1 MMFQKLQGGI
11 VLQRKRLTEKGI
23 RNAVRGEPN
32 AVTRVL
38 TYYSGYMTIPAT
50 RSMCDT
56 DGSRKY
62 IVNEEL
68 RGQLET
74 KLILAILAFQP

>member
-1 MMFQKLQGGI
+1 MIFLKIRGGI
-11 VLQRKRLTEKGI
+11 VLKRKQLTEDSI
-23 RNAVRGEPN
+23 RNAIRGEPN
-32 AVTRVL
+32 AVKRVL
-38 TYYSGYMTIPAT
+38 TYYSGYMTTLAT
-50 RSMCDT
+50 RSVCDA

-68 RGQLET
+68 RDQLET

>member
-1 MMFQKLQGGI
+1 M
-11 VLQRKRLTEKGI
+11 QRKRLTESGI

-32 AVTRVL
+32 AVKHIL
-38 TYYSGYMTIPAT
+38 TYYSGYMTTLTT
-50 RSMCDT
+50 RSVCDT

-62 IVNEEL
+62 TVNEEL
-68 RGQLET
+68 RDQLET

>member
-11 VLQRKRLTEKGI
+11 VLQRKRLTEEGI

-32 AVTRVL
+32 AVKRVL
-38 TYYSGYMTIPAT
+38 TYYSGYMTTLAT
-50 RSMCDT
+50 RSVCDT

-62 IVNEEL
+62 TVNEEL
-68 RGQLET
+68 RSQLET

>member
-1 MMFQKLQGGI
+1 MK
-11 VLQRKRLTEKGI
+11 RKRLTEDGI
-23 RNAVRGEPN
+23 RNAIRGDPN
-32 AVTRVL
+32 AVKRVL
-38 TYYSGYMTIPAT
+38 TYYSGYMTTLAT

-68 RGQLET
+68 RSQLET

>member
-1 MMFQKLQGGI
+1 MTFLKFQGGI
-11 VLQRKRLTEKGI
+11 VLKRKRLTEDGI
-23 RNAVRGEPN
+23 RNAIGGEPN
-32 AVTRVL
+32 AVRHVL
-38 TYYSGYMTIPAT
+38 TYYSGYMTTLAT